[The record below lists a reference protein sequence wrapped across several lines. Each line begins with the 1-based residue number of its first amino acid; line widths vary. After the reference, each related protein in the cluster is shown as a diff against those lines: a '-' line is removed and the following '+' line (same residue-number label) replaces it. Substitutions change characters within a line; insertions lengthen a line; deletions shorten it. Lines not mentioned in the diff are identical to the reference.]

1 MIQTSSVRNGT
12 QAFTAIGSLMEPNAP
27 LAGGNF
33 WWRTE
38 NFDVTPTRYLQVA
51 FAARLSTPTTFI
63 EMPFGGVFLEG
74 KNAAGGQQV
83 VTPIMLNKDGGVTVG
98 TTMALGEG
106 TSMTVST
113 ADNLF
118 PKNSWHDLFA
128 EIDFQTQTFRVYK
141 AGDPTPLQFQTG
153 AGAWITDVPLRNFT
167 GQPTA
172 TIVELGMVA
181 FMSDIGGGGQKPT
194 NDLFIDDFRVTVSN
208 ASQAPVPEPGL
219 VLAVGA
225 VGLAGLRAYRRRRAA
240 VA

>member
-1 MIQTSSVRNGT
+1 
-12 QAFTAIGSLMEPNAP
+12 
-27 LAGGNF
+27 
-33 WWRTE
+33 
-38 NFDVTPTRYLQVA
+38 
-51 FAARLSTPTTFI
+51 
-63 EMPFGGVFLEG
+63 
-74 KNAAGGQQV
+74 
-83 VTPIMLNKDGGVTVG
+83 
-98 TTMALGEG
+98 
-106 TSMTVST
+106 
-113 ADNLF
+113 
-118 PKNSWHDLFA
+118 
-128 EIDFQTQTFRVYK
+128 VYK